1 MKCRSTFVIIT
12 KKHKINLIIVLYCI
26 QRYEMLIGIPPFYHS
41 NQYVMFQLI
50 LEAGLQFPKSIEI
63 TKECQ
68 HFISM
73 VFYFFNFKQQ
83 NKLNC
88 FFLQSYQQKNPND
101 RLGKDGFDEIQGH
114 PWFANVQ
121 WERFQKKEVKPEF
134 LPNFG
139 GTIYQNFDRSIT
151 AVSYTHLRAHE
162 TGRNLV
168 CRLLLEKKKNK
179 KNIKEN

>member
-1 MKCRSTFVIIT
+1 
-12 KKHKINLIIVLYCI
+12 
-26 QRYEMLIGIPPFYHS
+26 MLIGIPPFYHS

-73 VFYFFNFKQQ
+73 
-83 NKLNC
+83 L
-88 FFLQSYQQKNPND
+88 LAKNPND